1 MEDDERYTKNK
12 LLGWRIVINSKFFFQ
27 GLKSLKSFDSPAVA
41 LGCSFI
47 AIGALLKNIGFNLE
61 QSILSTVLTYAL
73 PGQLVMAESFF
84 VGASLFN
91 IFLAVWL
98 VNARLYP
105 MTVSLMPLLKDESQP
120 KWKYYL
126 SCHFLAVSS
135 WLIMK
140 DRIQVAEQKHRI
152 DFWIGI
158 GTGTWMTAI
167 IATIVGYLLSDYL
180 NKDMV
185 IGLAIVNPVYF
196 TCMMV
201 GAMKSKSISIAIIL
215 GAVLGPVFFL
225 ASPEWS
231 ILFGGTL
238 AGTIAF
244 FIGEKYE

>member
-1 MEDDERYTKNK
+1 M
-12 LLGWRIVINSKFFFQ
+12 INSKYFFQ
-27 GLKSLKSFDSPAVA
+27 GLKSLKSFDSPAIA
-41 LGCSFI
+41 LGASFI
-47 AIGALLKNIGFNLE
+47 AIGALLKNIGFNIQ

-84 VGASLFN
+84 IGASLVN

-105 MTVSLMPLLKDESQP
+105 MTVSLMPLLKEASQQ

-140 DRIQVAEQKHRI
+140 DRIQTVNQKNRI
-152 DFWIGI
+152 DLWIGI
-158 GTGTWMTAI
+158 GVGTWSTAI
-167 IATIVGYLLSDYL
+167 IATIIGYLLSDYL
-180 NKDMV
+180 SKDMV

-196 TCMMV
+196 ACMMI
-201 GAMKSKSISIAIIL
+201 GAMKTKSISTAVIL
-215 GAVLGPVFFL
+215 GAISGPTLFL
-225 ASPEWS
+225 LYPEWS
-231 ILFGGTL
+231 ILICGTL

-244 FIGEKYE
+244 IVGENYE

>member
-1 MEDDERYTKNK
+1 M
-12 LLGWRIVINSKFFFQ
+12 INSKYFFQ
-27 GLKSLKSFDSPAVA
+27 GLKSLKSFDSPAIA
-41 LGCSFI
+41 LAASFI
-47 AIGALLKNIGFNLE
+47 AIGALLKNIGFNIQ

-73 PGQLVMAESFF
+73 PGQLVMAESFLI
-84 VGASLFN
+84 GASLIN

-105 MTVSLMPLLKDESQP
+105 MTVSLMPLLKEVSQP
-120 KWKYYL
+120 RWKYYL

-140 DRIQVAEQKHRI
+140 DRIHTVEQKDRI

-158 GTGTWMTAI
+158 GIGTWSTAI
-167 IATIVGYLLSDYL
+167 IATIIGYFLSDYL
-180 NKDMV
+180 NKDMI

-196 TCMMV
+196 ACMMV
-201 GAMKSKSISIAIIL
+201 GAMKSKSISTAVVLGAIL
-215 GAVLGPVFFL
+215 GPALFL
-225 ASPEWS
+225 VSPEWS

-244 FIGEKYE
+244 LIGEKYE